1 MEIIIYGSE
10 YGNAKKYAEELSART
25 GITMV
30 SYKEVTNPDDY
41 DTIIYIG
48 SLYAGGI
55 LGMKKTF
62 AGWKD
67 SRGKRI
73 IIATVGLADPL
84 SKKNTDHIKEEMK
97 KQLAEGVYNNATVF
111 HLRGGIDYSKLS
123 FKHRAMM
130 RFVYNKAK
138 KEPENAETK
147 ALIETYNKEV
157 DFIDFDSLQ
166 PVIECIKE

>member
-1 MEIIIYGSE
+1 MKIIIYGSE

-25 GITMV
+25 GINAV
-30 SYKEVTNPDDY
+30 PFKEVKSLNDY
-41 DTIIYIG
+41 DIIVYIG
-48 SLYAGGI
+48 ALYAGGV

-62 AGWKD
+62 AGLTDYKD
-67 SRGKRI
+67 KQI

-84 SKKNTDHIKEEMK
+84 NKKNTDHIKDEMK
-97 KQLAEGVYNNATVF
+97 KQLADGIYSSAHVF

-138 KEPENAETK
+138 KEPVTEETK

-157 DFIDFDSLQ
+157 DFVDLDTLR
-166 PVIECIKE
+166 PMIESIEA

>member
-1 MEIIIYGSE
+1 MKIIIFGSE

-25 GITMV
+25 GIATV
-30 SYKEVTNPDDY
+30 PYKEVKSLNDY

-48 SLYAGGI
+48 SLYAGGV

-62 AGWKD
+62 AGLTDYKD
-67 SRGKRI
+67 KQI
-73 IIATVGLADPL
+73 VIATVGLADPL
-84 SKKNTDHIKEEMK
+84 NKKNTDHIKDEMK
-97 KQLAEGVYNNATVF
+97 KQLADGIYNSAHVF

-138 KEPENAETK
+138 KEPVTEETK
-147 ALIETYNKEV
+147 ALIETYDKEV
-157 DFIDFDSLQ
+157 DFVDLDTLQ
-166 PVIECIKE
+166 PIIDCI

>member
-1 MEIIIYGSE
+1 MKIIVFGSE

-25 GITMV
+25 GITAV
-30 SYKEVTNPDDY
+30 PYKEVKSLDDY
-41 DTIIYIG
+41 DTIVYMG
-48 SLYAGGI
+48 SLYAGGV

-62 AGWKD
+62 AGLKEYKD
-67 SRGKRI
+67 KQI
-73 IIATVGLADPL
+73 VIATVGLADPL
-84 SKKNTDHIKEEMK
+84 NKKNTDHIREEMK
-97 KQLAEGVYNNATVF
+97 KQLAEGIYNSAQIF

-138 KEPENAETK
+138 KEPVTEETK

-157 DFIDFDSLQ
+157 DFVDLDTLR
-166 PVIECIKE
+166 PMIESIEA